1 MSQTSLATEQE
12 GGVGVGVGLAVA
24 VTVGVGVAVAVAVAV
39 AVGVGGPLK
48 WHSVS
53 VILSMRQPSPE
64 PVLSL
69 AILQRSLPSITSVGR
84 FTIVVM
90 KPPELPLHAW
100 RPAMGLPVPVAMIAL

>member
-1 MSQTSLATEQE
+1 MPQTSLVTEQE

-39 AVGVGGPLK
+39 AVGGGGPLK

-69 AILQRSLPSITSVGR
+69 AILQRSLPSITNVGR

-100 RPAMGLPVPVAMIAL
+100 RPAMGLPVP